1 MTNYPTLRTILC
13 KDSPGVFES
22 HGMALTLRHS
32 WLHNMRTYPLA
43 SNTMKYLRIDV
54 QKRTAYRNK
63 HNVPKYWPVA
73 ILMAVLAALAIPAAL
88 ATRRHMR
95 EK

>member
-1 MTNYPTLRTILC
+1 
-13 KDSPGVFES
+13 
-22 HGMALTLRHS
+22 MALTLRHS

-54 QKRTAYRNK
+54 PMRTAYRNK
-63 HNVPKYWPVA
+63 HNAPNYWPVA
-73 ILMAVLAALAIPAAL
+73 ILTMVLAALATPAAL

-95 EK
+95 K